1 MRAIIRAPLLSVSG
15 YGVHSRQIFS
25 YLDES
30 SMFDVETQVVN
41 WGNTPWLINSDL
53 ESGMIGRIMSMTQ
66 TSDQIADISFQVQ
79 LPDEWDPNMARIN
92 IGISAIV
99 ETDMCPP
106 NWIEACNKM
115 DAVIVPSEHAK
126 SCLENSGN
134 IEVDIY
140 VIPEWFFE
148 EISSGNLSKK
158 FSEMNFDT
166 NFNFLL
172 LSQLTGQ
179 TPATDRKNIF
189 YTIKWLCEAFH
200 DDPDVGIVLKTNH
213 GRGTTIDRQLTT
225 DLVRKLISE
234 VRKGQY
240 PKIHLV
246 HGNLYPD
253 EIAGMYKNESIK
265 ALISLT
271 RGEGFGLPLLEAA
284 ASDLPVIATNWSA
297 HTEFLALGKFL
308 KIGYDLI
315 KIPPEK
321 VDNRI
326 FVDNSSWANPS
337 EKDFKK
343 KVKKFKSKSHEPK
356 KWSIQL
362 GERIR
367 SEYSRK
373 SICQIYDKV
382 IGEIIKKCQ

>member
-1 MRAIIRAPLLSVSG
+1 
-15 YGVHSRQIFS
+15 
-25 YLDES
+25 
-30 SMFDVETQVVN
+30 MFDVETQVVN

-92 IGISAIV
+92 IGISAVV

-106 NWIEACNKM
+106 NWVEACNKM

-140 VIPEWFFE
+140 IIPEWFFE
-148 EISSGNLSKK
+148 EISSGNSSKK

-179 TPATDRKNIF
+179 TPETDRKNIF

-246 HGNLYPD
+246 HGNLYPG

-265 ALISLT
+265 ALVSLT

-297 HTEFLALGKFL
+297 HTEFLSLGKFL
-308 KIGYDLI
+308 KIDYGLV

-321 VDNRI
+321 VDKRI

-343 KVKKFKSKSHEPK
+343 KVKKFKSKSQEPK
-356 KWSIQL
+356 KWSMHL

-367 SEYSRK
+367 SEYSK
-373 SICQIYDKV
+373 QSICKIYDTI
-382 IGEIIKKCQ
+382 IGEIIRKCQ